1 MSDYMVTESSGPAAI
16 RYRSSVIAI
25 HWITA
30 ALLVTQV
37 LVGFYFS
44 EFTERGTPQRM
55 EMFAWHKTLGA
66 VILLLALARL
76 GVRLV
81 NPPPPYPQDFPRWER
96 ALAVW
101 NHRIF
106 YVLLIALPLTG
117 LLAVSGRA
125 EDGWV
130 PLKFGLSLPAIPGV
144 PKDNEFGDVHE
155 LLVYTT
161 LVLLVLHIGAALKN
175 QLVDRG
181 PVADRMP
188 PFRSS
193 RPAGP
198 PAQD

>member
-16 RYRSSVIAI
+16 RYRSTVVAI

-30 ALLVTQV
+30 ILLVTQV
-37 LVGFYFS
+37 VVGFVFHDMPRGP
-44 EFTERGTPQRM
+44 ERTD
-55 EMFAWHKTLGA
+55 MFAWHKTLGA
-66 VILLLALARL
+66 VILLLAFARL

-101 NHRIF
+101 NHRLF
-106 YVLLIALPLTG
+106 YFLLIALPLTG

-130 PLKFGLSLPAIPGV
+130 PLKLGLALPAIPGI
-144 PKDNEFGDVHE
+144 PKENEFGDVHE
-155 LLVYTT
+155 VLVWTT
-161 LVLLVLHIGAALKN
+161 LALLALHVGAALKN
-175 QLVDRG
+175 QFVTGG

-193 RPAGP
+193 RPVGP
-198 PAQD
+198 PADD

>member
-1 MSDYMVTESSGPAAI
+1 
-16 RYRSSVIAI
+16 
-25 HWITA
+25 
-30 ALLVTQV
+30 
-37 LVGFYFS
+37 
-44 EFTERGTPQRM
+44 
-55 EMFAWHKTLGA
+55 
-66 VILLLALARL
+66 LLALARL

-101 NHRIF
+101 NHRLF
-106 YVLLIALPLTG
+106 YFLLIALPLTG

-130 PLKFGLSLPAIPGV
+130 PLKFGLALPAIPGI
-144 PKDNEFGDVHE
+144 PEKNEFGDVHKV
-155 LLVYTT
+155 LVFTT
-161 LVLLVLHIGAALKN
+161 LALLVLHIGAALKN
-175 QLVDRG
+175 QFMTGG

-198 PAQD
+198 PADE

>member
-16 RYRSSVIAI
+16 RYRSTVIWI

-37 LVGFYFS
+37 VVGFYFHDLPRGPERS
-44 EFTERGTPQRM
+44 DLFT
-55 EMFAWHKTLGA
+55 WHKTLGA
-66 VILLLALARL
+66 LILLLAFVRF

-106 YVLLIALPLTG
+106 YFLLIALPLTG

-130 PLKFGLSLPAIPGV
+130 ALKFGLALPAIPGV
-144 PKDNEFGDVHE
+144 PEDNEFGDVHE
-155 LLVYTT
+155 VLVFIT
-161 LVLLVLHIGAALKN
+161 LALIVLHVGAALKN
-175 QLVDRG
+175 QFVDRG

-198 PAQD
+198 PTQD

>member
-130 PLKFGLSLPAIPGV
+130 PLKFGLLLPAIPGV